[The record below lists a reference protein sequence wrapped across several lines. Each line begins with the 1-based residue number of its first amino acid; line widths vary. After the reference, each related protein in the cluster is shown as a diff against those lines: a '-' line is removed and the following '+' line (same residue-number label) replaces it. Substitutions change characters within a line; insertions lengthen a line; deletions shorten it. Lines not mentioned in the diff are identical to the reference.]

1 MIEPYTTQQL
11 FDQPADITVGQLLAI
26 NPKLRMA
33 VNKNL
38 RKPIVRKKDE
48 TTEKRTTA
56 NEEKDENE
64 ATEVEDLMAIN
75 TSKPSDDKSS
85 ALYCEASIK
94 HIKFPLIVDSGSAGS
109 IMSLTL
115 LKDLQMEITRASK
128 TVMVNVNGERRRPL
142 GAVSAIPLNIMG
154 RIIPMDAIVTDADSY
169 AAIVGNDWL
178 RKTKANIDYGTNELT
193 LKWEDEIL
201 RVPTECQTMPHH
213 ITTIEVPDIEEDE
226 DVEEETVEEEADEAI
241 EESEEEY
248 ETEDDEKQQEQL
260 SQWTSPVVVVE
271 KKNGKKRLCVDYRKL
286 NKVTKRDCYPLPRID
301 DMLETLSGSQWFSSL
316 DLASGFWQVEL
327 DQKDREKST
336 FITRFGT
343 YEFTVMPFGL
353 CNAPATFQRLMDTVL
368 RDILWQFVVVYID
381 DINVGS
387 KTFEEHL
394 LHLEQVFS
402 RLAQAGLKLSPEK
415 CFFFKDEIPFLGHVV
430 SRHGIQTDPEKLRV
444 IKEFPIPKDLTQL
457 RGFIALASYYQ
468 KFVKNFSR
476 IVEPLNRLLKKN
488 TPFVWGN
495 DQVDSFEYLKTCLM
509 TPPILSYPNFEKP
522 FILYTD
528 ASTFALGAI
537 LSQKNEDKKERV
549 IAYASRTLGKH
560 ERNYGITEL
569 ECLAVVWAVK
579 HFHHYLHGQKFTVI
593 TDHAALRYLLNLS
606 NPAGRLGRW
615 LMFLNSYNLEIINRP
630 GKQHTNFL
638 TTLLLPVHLSKEQ
651 QAAIKRKS
659 RYFVVIDEQLYK
671 KNKSNPNRPLKVV
684 KQDEIDD
691 VLHHMHSDPL
701 AGHFSLD
708 ETYRKIKI
716 RYYWPQMFEDVR
728 NYVKTCDECQRR
740 EFKVATSAMLNIGND
755 EQEDLLNRVRMIS
768 GRMAE
773 ERLVTQDR
781 IYDQQQRQK
790 QKYGKNIKE
799 QYYKIGDLVLLY
811 KSHLRERKKLEER
824 WTGPYYIHEV
834 RENGVYKLRTME
846 GKILKVPV
854 NSERLKQYY
863 SRGDLV

>member
-1 MIEPYTTQQL
+1 
-11 FDQPADITVGQLLAI
+11 
-26 NPKLRMA
+26 
-33 VNKNL
+33 
-38 RKPIVRKKDE
+38 
-48 TTEKRTTA
+48 
-56 NEEKDENE
+56 
-64 ATEVEDLMAIN
+64 
-75 TSKPSDDKSS
+75 
-85 ALYCEASIK
+85 
-94 HIKFPLIVDSGSAGS
+94 
-109 IMSLTL
+109 
-115 LKDLQMEITRASK
+115 
-128 TVMVNVNGERRRPL
+128 
-142 GAVSAIPLNIMG
+142 
-154 RIIPMDAIVTDADSY
+154 
-169 AAIVGNDWL
+169 
-178 RKTKANIDYGTNELT
+178 
-193 LKWEDEIL
+193 
-201 RVPTECQTMPHH
+201 
-213 ITTIEVPDIEEDE
+213 
-226 DVEEETVEEEADEAI
+226 
-241 EESEEEY
+241 
-248 ETEDDEKQQEQL
+248 
-260 SQWTSPVVVVE
+260 
-271 KKNGKKRLCVDYRKL
+271 
-286 NKVTKRDCYPLPRID
+286 
-301 DMLETLSGSQWFSSL
+301 MLETLSGSQWFSSL

-327 DQKDREKST
+327 DQKEREKST

-381 DINVGS
+381 DIN
-387 KTFEEHL
+387 
-394 LHLEQVFS
+394 
-402 RLAQAGLKLSPEK
+402 
-415 CFFFKDEIPFLGHVV
+415 DEIPFLGHVV
-430 SRHGIQTDPEKLRV
+430 SRH
-444 IKEFPIPKDLTQL
+444 
-457 RGFIALASYYQ
+457 
-468 KFVKNFSR
+468 
-476 IVEPLNRLLKKN
+476 VEPLNRLLKKN
-488 TPFVWGN
+488 TPFVWRN

-528 ASTFALGAI
+528 ASTFALGTI

-593 TDHAALRYLLNLS
+593 TDHTALRYLLNLS
-606 NPAGRLGRW
+606 NPTGRLGRW
-615 LMFLNSYNLEIINRP
+615 LMFLNSYNLKIINRP
-630 GKQHTNFL
+630 GKQHTYFL

-671 KNKSNPNRPLKVV
+671 KNKSNPNWPLKVV

-740 EFKVATSAMLNIGND
+740 AYHPQTNGLVEHFNRTLCETLAKFANENKNDWDLYVSTALFAYRTRKHNTTRHEPFYLMYGRETILPIEFKVATSAMLNIGND

-790 QKYGKNIKE
+790 QKYDKNIKE

-863 SRGDLV
+863 SRGDLDLLMPNEGHAVGYMPPYSNGMELEEKFNVTLRALFHAKRLQNRSLQLFCAYFLGKILEEEADPLSK